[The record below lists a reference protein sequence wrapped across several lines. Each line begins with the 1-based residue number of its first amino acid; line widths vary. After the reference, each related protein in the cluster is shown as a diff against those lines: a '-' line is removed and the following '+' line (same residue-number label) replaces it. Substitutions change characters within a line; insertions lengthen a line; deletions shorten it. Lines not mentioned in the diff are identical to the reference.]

1 MTKTRLAQLRAKSG
15 PTQMEVAAMT
25 GLRQSKISDIE
36 RGRRNS
42 AKIPLETA
50 AKLAAALDV
59 HAEDLLDK
67 ETIAEI
73 NDTARRNRPDM
84 EGNTPC

>member
-15 PTQMEVAAMT
+15 LTQMEVAAMT

-84 EGNTPC
+84 EGNTLC

>member
-15 PTQMEVAAMT
+15 LTQMEVAAMT